1 MNEERISLEQRALRL
16 SESLAECLA
25 AYDSLLELEREQSGL
40 IDAGDIE
47 GAAGKISEKN
57 ELVAKIQVSDSRLR
71 EESEAWQPVRDCA
84 PANLR
89 ERLQGQ
95 LDSLQASMA
104 ELMELQGANEE
115 KLRRFGKEISGKLV
129 EIRKKKAA
137 HRGYQQRR
145 AGDAYQKS
153 KFYDKNN

>member
-1 MNEERISLEQRALRL
+1 MNEENISLEQRALNL

-25 AYDSLLELEREQSGL
+25 AYGALLSLEREQSGL

-57 ELVAKIQVSDSRLR
+57 DFVARIQASDKRLR
-71 EESEAWQPVRDCA
+71 EESEAWQSVRERA
-84 PANLR
+84 PGNLR
-89 ERLQGQ
+89 DRLQGQ
-95 LDSLQASMA
+95 LDRLQTAMA
-104 ELMELQGANEE
+104 ELMEIQGANEG
-115 KLRRFGKEISGKLV
+115 KLHRFGKEISGKLL
-129 EIRKKKAA
+129 EIRKKQAA

>member
-1 MNEERISLEQRALRL
+1 MNEENVSLEQRALRL
-16 SESLAECLA
+16 SESLSESLE
-25 AYDSLLELEREQSGL
+25 AYGRLLGLEREQSGL

-47 GAAGKISEKN
+47 GTAGKISEKN
-57 ELVAKIQVSDSRLR
+57 ELVARIQASDKRLR
-71 EESEAWQPVRDCA
+71 EEHEAWQSVRDSA

-95 LDSLQASMA
+95 LEGLQAAMA
-104 ELMELQGANEE
+104 ELMVLQGANEE
-115 KLRRFGKEISGKLV
+115 KLQRFGKEISGKLV
-129 EIRKKKAA
+129 EIRKKKTA
-137 HRGYQQRR
+137 HRGYQQRM